1 MRNLKPTNKIVIK
14 VGTSTLTFD
23 NGSLNLK
30 RIEELVRVLADIKN
44 SGKQVV
50 LVSSGAIGVGVS
62 RLRLS
67 ERPQDIKGKQAA
79 AAVGQ
84 CQLMSI
90 YDEFFRRYNQ
100 VVGQVLLTKDV
111 ITNETMHENAV
122 NTFDALLKYDV
133 IPIVNENDTVSTYE
147 IMFGDNDR
155 LSAYVANIVGADLLI
170 MLTDIDGLYDKN
182 PAEPGAKLIS
192 EVDEITDEIRKSA
205 GGVGSSRGTGGM
217 ATKIMAVE
225 IAAESA
231 TRTIIMDG
239 ESPMAIYDVLEGAE
253 IGTYFDVIGK

>member
-1 MRNLKPTNKIVIK
+1 MRNLKDANTIVIK
-14 VGTSTLTFD
+14 VGTSTLTFE

-30 RIEELVRVLADIKN
+30 RIEELVRVIADIKN
-44 SGKQVV
+44 SGKNVI

-62 RLRLS
+62 RLRLR
-67 ERPQDIKGKQAA
+67 ERPNDIKGKQAA

-111 ITNETMHENAV
+111 ITNEKMHENAV
-122 NTFDALLKYDV
+122 NTFDALLGFGV
-133 IPIVNENDTVSTYE
+133 IPIVNENDTISTYE
-147 IMFGDNDR
+147 IMFGDNDT
-155 LSAYVANIVGADLLI
+155 LSAYVANIVNADLLI

-182 PAEPGAKLIS
+182 PAKPGAKLIN
-192 EVDEITDEIRKSA
+192 EVREITDDIRKSA

-225 IAAESA
+225 IAANSGA
-231 TRTIIMDG
+231 QTIIMDG
-239 ESPMAIYDVLEGAE
+239 QNPAQIYNALEGAE
-253 IGTYFDVIGK
+253 IGTYFKIC

>member
-1 MRNLKPTNKIVIK
+1 MRNLVNIKIIVIK

-30 RIEELVRVLADIKN
+30 RIEELVRVISDIKN
-44 SGKQVV
+44 SGKHVI

-62 RLRLS
+62 RLRLP
-67 ERPQDIKGKQAA
+67 ERPSDVKGKQAA

-111 ITNETMHENAV
+111 ITNETMHENAI
-122 NTFDALLKYDV
+122 NTFDALLNYGV

-147 IMFGDNDR
+147 IMFGDNDT
-155 LSAYVANIVGADLLI
+155 LSAYVADIVGADLLI

-192 EVDEITDEIRKSA
+192 TVNEITADIRKSA

-225 IAAESA
+225 IAANSGA
-231 TRTIIMDG
+231 QTIIMDG
-239 ESPMAIYDVLEGAE
+239 KSPALIYDVLDGAE
-253 IGTYFDVIGK
+253 IGTYFNLQGE

>member
-1 MRNLKPTNKIVIK
+1 MRNIKSVQKIVVK
-14 VGTSTLTFD
+14 VGTSTLTFEQ
-23 NGSLNLK
+23 GSLNLK
-30 RIEELVRVLADIKN
+30 RIEELVRVLSDIKN

-67 ERPQDIKGKQAA
+67 ERPNDIKDKQAA

-111 ITNETMHENAV
+111 ITNKIMHENAV
-122 NTFDALLKYDV
+122 NTFDALLNYGA

-155 LSAYVANIVGADLLI
+155 LSAYVANIVDADLLI

-182 PAEPGAKLIS
+182 PSEIDAKLIN
-192 EVDEITDEIRKSA
+192 EVQEITDEIRNNA
-205 GGVGSSRGTGGM
+205 GGVGSNRGTGGM
-217 ATKIMAVE
+217 ATKIAAVE
-225 IAAESA
+225 IACDSD
-231 TRTIIMDG
+231 TKTIIMDG
-239 ESPMAIYDVLEGAE
+239 SNPAAIYDVLEGAE
-253 IGTYFDVIGK
+253 IGTYFDLKQN

>member
-1 MRNLKPTNKIVIK
+1 MFMRDLTDVNKIVIK
-14 VGTSTLTFD
+14 VGTSTLTFE

-30 RIEELVRVLADIKN
+30 RIEELARVLADIKN
-44 SGKQVV
+44 SGRHVI

-62 RLRLS
+62 RLRLD
-67 ERPQDIKGKQAA
+67 ERPHDIKGKQAA
-79 AAVGQ
+79 AAIGQ

-111 ITNETMHENAV
+111 ITNGNMHENAV
-122 NTFDALLKYDV
+122 NTFDALLGYGV
-133 IPIVNENDTVSTYE
+133 IPIVNENDTISTYE
-147 IMFGDNDR
+147 IMFGDNDT
-155 LSAYVANIVGADLLI
+155 LSAYVASIVGADLLI

-182 PAEPGAKLIS
+182 PAEPSAKLIP
-192 EVDEITDEIRKSA
+192 EVHGITDDIRKSA

-225 IAAESA
+225 IAASVGA
-231 TRTIIMDG
+231 RTIIMDG
-239 ESPMAIYDVLEGAE
+239 QNPKLIYDVLEGEE
-253 IGTYFDVIGK
+253 IGTYFKV

>member
-1 MRNLKPTNKIVIK
+1 MRNLKTANKIVIK

-23 NGSLNLK
+23 NGSLNLR
-30 RIEELVRVLADIKN
+30 RIEELVRVLSDIKN
-44 SGKQVV
+44 SGRQVV

-62 RLRLS
+62 RLRLD

-111 ITNETMHENAV
+111 ITNEVMHENSV
-122 NTFDALLKYDV
+122 NTFEALLGYNV

-147 IMFGDNDR
+147 IMFGDNDT
-155 LSAYVANIVGADLLI
+155 LSAYVANIVDADLLI

-182 PAEPGAKLIS
+182 PSEPGAKLIS
-192 EVDEITDEIRKSA
+192 EVCEITDEIRKGA

-225 IAAESA
+225 IAAA
-231 TRTIIMDG
+231 TSTQTIIMDG
-239 ESPMAIYDVLEGAE
+239 QNPAAIYDVLEGAN
-253 IGTYFDVIGK
+253 IGTYFKV

>member
-1 MRNLKPTNKIVIK
+1 MRDIKSVQKIVVK
-14 VGTSTLTFD
+14 VGTSTLTFEQG
-23 NGSLNLK
+23 NLNLK
-30 RIEELVRVLADIKN
+30 RIEELVRVLSDIKN

-67 ERPQDIKGKQAA
+67 ERPNDIKDKQAA

-111 ITNETMHENAV
+111 ITNKIMHENAV
-122 NTFDALLKYDV
+122 NTFDALLNYGA

-155 LSAYVANIVGADLLI
+155 LSAYVANIVDADLLI

-182 PAEPGAKLIS
+182 PSEIDAKLIS
-192 EVDEITDEIRKSA
+192 EVQEITDEIRNNA
-205 GGVGSSRGTGGM
+205 GGVGSNRGTGGM
-217 ATKIMAVE
+217 ATKIAAVE
-225 IAAESA
+225 IACASD
-231 TRTIIMDG
+231 TKTIVMDG
-239 ESPMAIYDVLEGAE
+239 SNPAAIYDVLEGAE
-253 IGTYFDVIGK
+253 IGTYFNVKRN